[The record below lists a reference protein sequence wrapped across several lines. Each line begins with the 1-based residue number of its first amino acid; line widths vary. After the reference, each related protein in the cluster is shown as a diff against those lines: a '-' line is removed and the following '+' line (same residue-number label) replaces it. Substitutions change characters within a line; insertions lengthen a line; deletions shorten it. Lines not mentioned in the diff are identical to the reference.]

1 MDKEDLKKIVMLIDA
16 DNTQLSKLES
26 VIREVSAY
34 GRIVVK
40 RAYGNWKKQ
49 SLGNWEDELKRLAI
63 RAQQQFD
70 YVTGKNTTD
79 MALTIDAMTLLH
91 ADDYDAFVLVSSDSD
106 FTPLA
111 ITLHESGAYVM
122 GVGAKQ
128 TPEAFRN
135 SCDEFI
141 FLENLSADAP
151 EENAAQ
157 PDDIKVIHNLL
168 KRASNKLQDDDGW
181 VLVGDIGNYI
191 KRAKPDFDVR
201 TYGFPKLSKLIAA
214 FPDKYELKRVDE
226 GNNSVTLSY
235 RCKYGR

>member
-1 MDKEDLKKIVMLIDA
+1 MDNLKGIALLIDA
-16 DNTQLSKLES
+16 DNTQLSKIEA

-70 YVTGKNTTD
+70 YVSGKNTTD
-79 MALTIDAMTLLH
+79 MALTIDAMRLLH
-91 ADDYDAFVLVSSDSD
+91 SGGYDAFVIVSSDSD

-111 ITLHESGAYVM
+111 ITLHESGAYIM

-128 TPEAFRN
+128 TPEPFRN

-141 FLENLSADAP
+141 FLENLDNEPA
-151 EENAAQ
+151 EEKNAQ
-157 PDDIKVIHNLL
+157 PDDIKQIHSLL
-168 KRASNKLQDDDGW
+168 KSASKRLQDDDGW
-181 VLVGDIGNYI
+181 VQVGDVGNFI

-201 TYGFPKLSKLIAA
+201 TYGYPKLSKLISA
-214 FPDKYELKRVDE
+214 FPDRYEMKRVEEKDH
-226 GNNSVTLSY
+226 SIVLSY
-235 RCKYGR
+235 RCRYGR